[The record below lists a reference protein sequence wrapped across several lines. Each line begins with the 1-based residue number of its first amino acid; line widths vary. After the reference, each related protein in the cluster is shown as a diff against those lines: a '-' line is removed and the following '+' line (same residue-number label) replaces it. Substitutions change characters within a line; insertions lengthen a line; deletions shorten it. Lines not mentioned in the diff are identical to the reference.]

1 MGGVAERHHAVQAQ
15 IFAQAQQLLDGGA
28 VDRPH
33 DAATHT
39 VRPGGVR
46 HIGKGK
52 SGIGI
57 IAAGQAFIL
66 ADSYKQYRGLI
77 RFGLAL
83 LRRQVS
89 SPVHQRLHFGN
100 HLRALHQHIF
110 QRLAV
115 GTAAG
120 NAGGLHNFPGNGR
133 FHRLLFK
140 AAVGAAGFQKF
151 HYIHGGSHSSF
162 CCFGFRPRRCL
173 FRAPPPVFAFIIVHS
188 AFFA

>member
-15 IFAQAQQLLDGGA
+15 VFAQAQQLLDGRA
-28 VDRPH
+28 VDCPH
-33 DAATHT
+33 DAAAHA

-46 HIGKGK
+46 HVGKGK
-52 SGIGI
+52 AGIGI

-66 ADSYKQYRGLI
+66 ADSHKQHRGLI
-77 RFGLAL
+77 RLGLAL
-83 LRRQVS
+83 LRGQVS

-162 CCFGFRPRRCL
+162 LL
-173 FRAPPPVFAFIIVHS
+173 FRVQAAAVPISRTAPVFAFIIVHS